1 MELSLHPLEMG
12 RESTPRFKICVCL
25 FLPMFCPRHLD
36 LWLWIAHIPLETEP
50 SLHLIFLSDSKLR
63 SICRHSDDK

>member
-1 MELSLHPLEMG
+1 
-12 RESTPRFKICVCL
+12 
-25 FLPMFCPRHLD
+25 MFCPRHLD